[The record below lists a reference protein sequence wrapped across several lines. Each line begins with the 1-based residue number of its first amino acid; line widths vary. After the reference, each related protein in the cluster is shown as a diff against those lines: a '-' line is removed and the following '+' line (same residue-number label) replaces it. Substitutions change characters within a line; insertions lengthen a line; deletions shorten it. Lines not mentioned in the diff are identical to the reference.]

1 MAYNEEFVP
10 GNWGGPAYKFFLAN
24 SALSNSS
31 VPYSPLTEGTAWL
44 YSHFAAGTLAGYDY
58 NNANNGRASSALQL
72 QEAIWELQGQ
82 VGAPTGGATF
92 ISLVD
97 SALGGASVASAAAT
111 GTADGVKVMVLLGV
125 EHYGSTPYS
134 QPQLYYNVPDNGT
147 TMLLVAGALFA
158 LLGFKRRFK
167 NI

>member
-10 GNWGGPAYKFFLAN
+10 GTVYEFSLGN
-24 SALSNSS
+24 SAKSNDSN

-44 YSHFAAGTLAGYDY
+44 YSQFAAGTLFGYDY
-58 NNANNGRASSALQL
+58 TNADNGRASSALQL

-82 VGAPTGGATF
+82 AAPNGDATYF
-92 ISLVD
+92 ITLVD
-97 SALGGASVASAAAT
+97 ETLGKSVADATAT
-111 GTADGVKVMVLLGV
+111 GTADGVQVMVLTGING
-125 EHYGSTPYS
+125 YGTTPYS